1 MHLPSG
7 TLYSLTQTLLERV
20 ELSLKRDVQLVAR
33 RFPRQST
40 LPWCGNVVVNNGD
53 DAAAI
58 VQPDGSYLLFAT
70 DGMRPEFVKADP
82 WFAGWSAV
90 MVNIS
95 DIAAMGGR
103 PWAIV
108 DVLYLGGDDGERILD
123 GMRAASDA
131 FGVPVVGGHTC
142 RVEGPSVVSAAIVGQ
157 ARRLIESHRA
167 QPGDAVLCAVDLRGS
182 FRGPL
187 SFNAATTAR
196 PCDLRRQ
203 LELLPE
209 LAEQGLVTA
218 GRDISNAGICG
229 TIAMILEA
237 SGAGAHVDLETLCAP
252 DNVDPLRWLSA
263 FPSFGYILC
272 TRPEHASEV
281 CGRFSAIGVAC
292 STIGTI
298 TESPWFRLQHG
309 REHATLLDMKHPL
322 TGFGAPVEKW
332 AV

>member
-1 MHLPSG
+1 MYLPSG
-7 TLYSLTQTLLERV
+7 TLYSLTHALSERV
-20 ELSLKRDVQLVAR
+20 ELTLKREVQLVAR
-33 RFPRQST
+33 RLPHRST
-40 LPWCGNVVVNNGD
+40 LPWCGDVEVNNGD

-58 VQPDGSYLLFAT
+58 PQPDGTYLLLAS

-123 GMRAASDA
+123 GMRAASDT

-142 RVEGPSVVSAAIVGQ
+142 RVDGPSVVSASIIGQ
-157 ARRLIESHRA
+157 ARRLIESHGA
-167 QPGDAVLCAVDLRGS
+167 QPGDALLCAVDLRGS

-187 SFNAATTAR
+187 AFNAATTTR
-196 PCDLRRQ
+196 PADLRRQ
-203 LELLPE
+203 LGLLPE

-218 GRDISNAGICG
+218 GDISNAGICG
-229 TIAMILEA
+229 TIAMLLEA
-237 SGAGAHVDLETLCAP
+237 SGTGAHVDVEALCAP
-252 DNVDPLRWLSA
+252 DNVDPVRWLTA
-263 FPSFGYILC
+263 FPSYGYVLC
-272 TRPEHASEV
+272 TRQEHAAQV
-281 CGRFSAIGVAC
+281 CERFWALGIAC

-298 TESPWFRLQHG
+298 TESPWFRLQYG

-322 TGFGAPVEKW
+322 TGFGAPVVQW